1 MKIVIVDDSDIRIRN
16 ISKII
21 ESRPEFEIVGITKN
35 GQEVLEQLEQLQPDL
50 LLINWEHEGIALAKA
65 IEPKYPKLKIVLL
78 VDEPKFALAIKS
90 GADGVVTKETAEKDF
105 LAALEAVGRG
115 SKVFVGQPSSSEQI
129 INQFPFL
136 QNWNKL
142 LAAEIVNFLGK

>member
-1 MKIVIVDDSDIRIRN
+1 MKILIADDSDISSKN
-16 ISKII
+16 ISKIL
-21 ESRPEFEIVGITKN
+21 ESRPKFKIVGITKN

-65 IEPKYPKLKIVLL
+65 IEPKYLWLKIVLL

-105 LAALEAVGRG
+105 LAAIEAVGRG
-115 SKVFVGQPSSSEQI
+115 SKVFVGQPDPSEPGL
-129 INQFPFL
+129 FHSK
-136 QNWNKL
+136 W
-142 LAAEIVNFLGK
+142 